1 MTIKVE
7 LWKVKYYLIMKD
19 SCTFFLKMQ
28 MVLPPMH
35 ILNITL
41 TQMQLN
47 IVLKQIDISFILC
60 TLNVLLKNALCK
72 LLMISVMNVRSNLI
86 GDYLFSVRFYFWLVC
101 IAIESSMNFILKLQ
115 GFATRAVFSRRLC
128 CMRYSTDVETR
139 WIFCSLT
146 LLLFFF
152 EIKLE

>member
-1 MTIKVE
+1 MYAKESQKVLKVDWERKEITDCEPLEKGILMTIKVE
-7 LWKVKYYLIMKD
+7 LWKVKYYLITKV

-28 MVLPPMH
+28 MGLPHMH

-86 GDYLFSVRFYFWLVC
+86 GDYLFSVRFSFWLVC
-101 IAIESSMNFILKLQ
+101 IAIESSMNFILKL
-115 GFATRAVFSRRLC
+115 
-128 CMRYSTDVETR
+128 
-139 WIFCSLT
+139 
-146 LLLFFF
+146 
-152 EIKLE
+152 